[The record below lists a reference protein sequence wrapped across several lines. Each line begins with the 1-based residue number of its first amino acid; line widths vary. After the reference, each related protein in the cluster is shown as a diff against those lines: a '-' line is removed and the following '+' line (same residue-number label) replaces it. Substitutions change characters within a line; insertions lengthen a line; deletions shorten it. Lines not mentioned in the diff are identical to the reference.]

1 MEKFDWS
8 EGIEN
13 YIDAL
18 SSGSAVPGGGSAA
31 AAAAAFGCG
40 LALMAIATT
49 LKLKSTNPAFITPLA
64 SAENG
69 LKTSLGK
76 FKNFVTQD
84 SVVYQK
90 YLETKK
96 AAKADPSISI
106 NPALKEIAVVPIDC
120 ALECMVVLKETGKIK
135 SGVAPMIIS
144 DMNCAEHLLLAAL
157 KCCVENM
164 KINLPY
170 VKEAAVEEMLK
181 QTIEQALKTAE
192 ARP

>member
-13 YIDAL
+13 YINAL
-18 SSGSAVPGGGSAA
+18 SSGNAVPGGGSAA

-49 LKLKSTNPAFITPLA
+49 LKLKSTNPAFVAPLQNVE
-64 SAENG
+64 SA
-69 LKTSLGK
+69 LKISLEK
-76 FKNFVTQD
+76 FKNFVTED
-84 SVVYQK
+84 SAVYKK
-90 YLETKK
+90 YLETKR
-96 AAKADPSISI
+96 AAKQDPSISV
-106 NPALKEIAVVPIDC
+106 NPALKEIAVVPINC
-120 ALECMVVLKETGKIK
+120 ALECMSVLKEIEKVK
-135 SGVAPMIIS
+135 SGVSPVIVS
-144 DMNCAEHLLLAAL
+144 DMNCADHMLRAAL

-181 QTIEQALKTAE
+181 QTIDQAVKTAE
-192 ARP
+192 AR

>member
-1 MEKFDWS
+1 MEKFEWS

-13 YIDAL
+13 YINAL

-49 LKLKSTNPAFITPLA
+49 LKLKSTNPAFILPLKNVE
-64 SAENG
+64 SA
-69 LKTSLGK
+69 LRISLEK
-76 FKNFVTQD
+76 FKNFVTED

-96 AAKADPSISI
+96 AAKQDPSISI
-106 NPALKEIAVVPIDC
+106 NPALKEIAVVPINC
-120 ALECMVVLKETGKIK
+120 ALECMAVFKEIEKIR
-135 SGVAPMIIS
+135 SGISPVIIS
-144 DMNCAEHLLLAAL
+144 DENCAEHMLRAAL
-157 KCCVENM
+157 LCCVENM

-181 QTIEQALKTAE
+181 QTIEQSVKTAE
-192 ARP
+192 AL